1 MITFKKPG
9 IPSVSKR
16 FLVSM
21 ISSSKEHDNP
31 DRQVLIFRAIFL
43 EIMGLSL
50 AEVYWC
56 RNRNKTS

>member
-1 MITFKKPG
+1 MIAFKKPG

-21 ISSSKEHDNP
+21 ISSSKENDNP

-43 EIMGLSL
+43 VIMGLSL
-50 AEVYWC
+50 AEVYWSQ
-56 RNRNKTS
+56 NLN